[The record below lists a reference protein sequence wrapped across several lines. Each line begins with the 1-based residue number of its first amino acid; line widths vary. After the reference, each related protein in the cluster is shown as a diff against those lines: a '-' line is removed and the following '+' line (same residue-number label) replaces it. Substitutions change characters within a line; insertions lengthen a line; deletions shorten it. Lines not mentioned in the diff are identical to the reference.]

1 MKNTEVSGR
10 LIRDH
15 LINKNIDPETYT
27 PNSCLLT
34 IGLGS
39 TDEDAKMVFDA
50 IAQLASD
57 QSSFS
62 EVNKIMLGTN
72 DKLPDLLYELTLDEC
87 YDKDSEE
94 VSINEAVGRISLE
107 IKSPCPPGCIVLD
120 IGQIIT
126 KEHL

>member
-1 MKNTEVSGR
+1 
-10 LIRDH
+10 
-15 LINKNIDPETYT
+15 
-27 PNSCLLT
+27 LLT

-39 TDEDAKMVFDA
+39 TDEDAQMVFDA
-50 IAQLASD
+50 VAQLASD

-72 DKLPDLLYELTLDEC
+72 DKLPDLVYELTLDEC
-87 YDKDSEE
+87 YNKDTEE
-94 VSINEAVGRISLE
+94 VSIKDAVGLISLE

-126 KEHL
+126 EEHL

>member
-1 MKNTEVSGR
+1 
-10 LIRDH
+10 
-15 LINKNIDPETYT
+15 
-27 PNSCLLT
+27 
-34 IGLGS
+34 
-39 TDEDAKMVFDA
+39 MVFDA

-62 EVNKIMLGTN
+62 EVNEIMLGTN

-87 YDKDSEE
+87 YNKDTEE
-94 VSINEAVGRISLE
+94 VLINEAVGRISLE